1 MNPYGYVYLTINL
14 INGKKYIGQHK
25 SSVYDGKYLG
35 SGEVFKRA
43 LDKYG
48 KENFCN
54 GIIEWA
60 ISYDDLN
67 QKEKYYINL
76 YNASENR
83 MFYNRCDG
91 FIPNVSEKVWVNNGD
106 NEMRVSLSELEKYQ
120 KDGYVQGRI
129 KERLK
134 NINRGNKNHLGHK
147 HSDEAK
153 KKMREKK
160 LGKSTH
166 NKGYIWVNDGVH
178 NKSIHPEE
186 LYYYIDLGYVKGC
199 VTKGRKNTDEYKKW
213 MSNHKKNKIWVCKD
227 GITKHVSADLLD
239 EYLNMGYH
247 RGRK

>member
-160 LGKSTH
+160 IGKPSN
-166 NKGYIWVNDGVH
+166 NKGKRWVNNGVE
-178 NKSIHPEE
+178 NKMVEPNEVD
-186 LYYYIDLGYVKGC
+186 YYLSAGYSLGIT
-199 VTKGRKNTDEYKKW
+199 TKGRKNTDEYKKW
-213 MSNHKKNKIWVCKD
+213 MSNCKKNKVWVCKD
-227 GITKHVSADLLD
+227 GIAKHVNADLLD
-239 EYLNMGYH
+239 EYINMGYH